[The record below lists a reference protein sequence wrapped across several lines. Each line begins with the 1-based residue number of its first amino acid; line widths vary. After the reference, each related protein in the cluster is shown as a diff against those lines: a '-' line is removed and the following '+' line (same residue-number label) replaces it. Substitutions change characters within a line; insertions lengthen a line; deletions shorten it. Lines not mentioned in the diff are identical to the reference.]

1 MTNFL
6 SQMANNRKSNKVLI
20 EQQGLELPGDI
31 VAVEMDAQERPEL
44 VA

>member
-1 MTNFL
+1 MTKFL
-6 SQMANNRKSNKVLI
+6 GQMANNRNSNKVLI
-20 EQQGLELPGDI
+20 QRQCLELPGDI